1 MELCTGGHLE
11 DYLNMRPSR
20 FLPENEAK
28 ALIRQL
34 VSAVAHIHSRGICHR
49 DIKLQNILI
58 ENEGASDPQVKLIDF
73 GFATRFVGVT
83 PLKTRIGTPY
93 TTAPEVFKQSYDE
106 RCDIWSVGVVSYVIL
121 SGFRPFPSSAVLG
134 EYAGQGTKAA
144 LVSSI
149 IKGKFHFNH
158 SPFRQ
163 VSSSCIHFLKSMLT
177 NNYRQRWYARDALN
191 SGWMSSSSE
200 ELSIDFSA
208 LSRNLD
214 SPIALAV
221 KNMRTKPT
229 WPYLTNIVMTIVA
242 FNRSQQ
248 TCPELRQIFELF
260 DSDSLGFLDLARFGD
275 AMHSIAPDMTA
286 EGVEELFHTMDI
298 DLDKQLSFIE
308 FLGGSINPRDVSANE
323 FTEAFRLLDAEG
335 KGIIIVDDFY
345 RIILEAPKKRRNS
358 KLSKVPDRHGGGLSV
373 GGNQE
378 DISSSGTGFFS
389 ENLFVRGERELRLAA
404 RIRHMLVSADTDVDG
419 ALSFSEFLHGALAEN
434 IGVLSEED
442 ELNASQLLAFD
453 EEKAKSA
460 SLAAVEKPSCF
471 PHCLSFGLGKM
482 RYRVRR
488 FFKRKSSRA
497 VPINTEVALQMHFE
511 RLEEERRQQQ
521 DGDRRDAEVS
531 RQVHLDEETE
541 GELVDGLDPVLLNL
555 LNGTATTEGADE
567 SFDEAAA
574 GFGTITVASTPPMTA
589 RIDAYLREKEDLE
602 SRQDL
607 NPQDGGNSLYDASYD
622 EDLSTN
628 WSNRRDS
635 DAVIQKRQPSMSY
648 SSFVEGPGLPAP
660 APMIKNDL
668 YTDGFSSSSGGH
680 DQKSEDRGR
689 DVTGTPPRSVSAKVP
704 KSASHSSNS
713 NNSSSSNSNLSSSS
727 EKLVVV
733 RRSRS
738 AIEVHRQED
747 HSRSSLSGATSTTPT
762 VTTTPTSATAA
773 PTPDGGAPVAL
784 TLGGGGSPGP
794 IRLTS
799 AVRGGKLPALSRP

>member
-11 DYLNMRPSR
+11 DYLNVRPSR

-58 ENEGASDPQVKLIDF
+58 ENDGASDPQVKLIDF

-106 RCDIWSVGVVSYVIL
+106 RCDVWSVGVVSYVIL
-121 SGFRPFPSSAVLG
+121 SGCRPFPSTAVRG
-134 EYAGQGTKAA
+134 EFSGQSTKAA

-163 VSSSCIHFLKSMLT
+163 VSSSCIDFVRNMLT
-177 NNYRQRWYARDALN
+177 TNYRQRWYARDALAC
-191 SGWMSSSSE
+191 GWMSTSSE
-200 ELSIDFSA
+200 ELSFDFSA
-208 LSRNLD
+208 VAKNPD
-214 SPIALAV
+214 SAVAVAV

-260 DSDSLGFLDLARFGD
+260 DTDSLGFLDLARFGE
-275 AMHSIAPDMTA
+275 AMHSIAPDMAA
-286 EGVEELFHTMDI
+286 EEAEELFHTMDI

-308 FLGGSINPRDVSANE
+308 FLGGSINPHDVSANE

-335 KGIIIVDDFY
+335 KGIIVVDDFY

-358 KLSKVPDRHGGGLSV
+358 KLSKAPDRKSGVGSV
-373 GGNQE
+373 GANQD
-378 DISSSGTGFFS
+378 DISNSGTGFFS
-389 ENLFVRGERELRLAA
+389 ENIFVRGERELRLAA
-404 RIRHMLVSADTDVDG
+404 RIRHMLVSADTDLDG
-419 ALSFSEFLHGALAEN
+419 ALSYSEFLHGALAEN
-434 IGVLSEED
+434 IGVLSDVD
-442 ELNASQLLAFD
+442 EVNASELLAFD

-460 SLAAVEKPSCF
+460 SFSAMENPGCL
-471 PHCLSFGLGKM
+471 PHCLSFSFGKM

-497 VPINTEVALQMHFE
+497 VPINTEVALQMHME
-511 RLEEERRQQQ
+511 QLEEERRRQQQ
-521 DGDRRDAEVS
+521 LHDEKRDAEVS
-531 RQVHLDEETE
+531 RQVHPEDETE
-541 GELVDGLDPVLLNL
+541 GELVDGLDPVLMSII
-555 LNGTATTEGADE
+555 NGTAPAEG
-567 SFDEAAA
+567 SFDEEAEGPGTGAA
-574 GFGTITVASTPPMTA
+574 TVNSTPRMSE
-589 RIDAYLREKEDLE
+589 RIEAYLREKEEAD

-607 NPQDGGNSLYDASYD
+607 SIYEGGNSLYDANN
-622 EDLSTN
+622 EDDVSTN
-628 WSNRRDS
+628 WPDRGDQ
-635 DAVIQKRQPSMSY
+635 DATIQKRQPDVSY
-648 SSFVEGPGLPAP
+648 SAFIEGPVLPAP
-660 APMIKNDL
+660 APMINNDL
-668 YTDGFSSSSGGH
+668 YTDGFSSSS
-680 DQKSEDRGR
+680 DQKSEDHGR
-689 DVTGTPPRSVSAKVP
+689 EVSDLPRSISAKI
-704 KSASHSSNS
+704 SRSMSHSKHSS
-713 NNSSSSNSNLSSSS
+713 SSSSSSSSSNISSSS
-727 EKLVVV
+727 EKIVAV

-738 AIEVHRQED
+738 EVEGRLQHD
-747 HSRSSLSGATSTTPT
+747 DADVNSPAFSSPNPT
-762 VTTTPTSATAA
+762 ATAYTNFASTA
-773 PTPDGGAPVAL
+773 PTPAGVPMAVGVGGA
-784 TLGGGGSPGP
+784 SPGP

-799 AVRGGKLPALSRP
+799 SIRGGKLPSLTRP